1 VDVAALG
8 PGSATGFVSIEGA
21 ALYLGMGRRFVEELL
36 ATREIPSYKF
46 GRSRRIRLADLEDW
60 ASQRKEV

>member
-1 VDVAALG
+1 MSGARTASIQRLPAPPVIDVAALG
-8 PGSATGFVSIEGA
+8 RGS
-21 ALYLGMGRRFVEELL
+21 

-60 ASQRKEV
+60 ASERKEV